1 MFEDLDNIPRNAPKK
16 PKPLDKLSIEELQD
30 GIREMKEE
38 IVRYE
43 AEIVKKKAHK
53 DAMSSLFKK

>member
-1 MFEDLDNIPRNAPKK
+1 MFDPENEPRNMPKK
-16 PKPLDKLSIEELQD
+16 PKPLDKLSVEELEQ
-30 GIREMKEE
+30 GIREMKDE

-53 DAMSSLFKK
+53 EAMSALFKS